1 MFSRNFSTF
10 NHLGQATRTDLLT
23 DVSNVKVPSFNLLVF
38 FVSLSLLFRFFFFFF
53 LLITRSTPSLGS
65 FVNSL
70 KSVKASKQSFDE
82 VFAFTVTML
91 ASNAKRTDPASGN
104 PSSSVIDIY
113 RGIYIL
119 PNILSPGKWPR
130 ARAKLLNIQG
140 GNEAKFVCVS
150 IGSGH

>member
-1 MFSRNFSTF
+1 MNQFIDRHISKI
-10 NHLGQATRTDLLT
+10 
-23 DVSNVKVPSFNLLVF
+23 VKVPSFVSLIF
-38 FVSLSLLFRFFFFFF
+38 FVVLSFVLTRLTPLF
-53 LLITRSTPSLGS
+53 GS
-65 FVNSL
+65 FENSL
-70 KSVKASKQSFDE
+70 KSVKATKQPFDE